1 MARLHRDV
9 MIPLVT
15 EIVSGARPA
24 GDMLPREVDLAER
37 FGVSRG
43 VARETIRA
51 LEERG
56 LISVKHGKG
65 ATVSDSHTW
74 NVFDP
79 DVLAVMLANSGGDE
93 VLGEYLEC
101 RRVLEVEAAGLAAER
116 ASDED
121 IEDINA
127 ALERMEEAAKQ
138 PPTSAAERN
147 FHEADIAFHQ
157 ALIAATGN
165 RALGRLVERIHSAL
179 LVARYPL
186 ARPEYR
192 VERSLPEH
200 RRIYDAVAARDVA
213 AAREAMS
220 AHLDTIMSYLDE
232 RKDSPR
238 RKRSKRPAARRPR
251 ARKGAAQTAK

>member
-9 MIPLVT
+9 MTTLVT

-24 GDMLPREVDLAER
+24 GEMLPREVDLAEK

-65 ATVSDSHTW
+65 ATVSDSTHW

-79 DVLAVMLANSGGDE
+79 DVLAVMLASSSSDE

-101 RRVLEVEAAGLAAER
+101 RRVLEVEAAGFAAER
-116 ASDED
+116 ASDGDVERVR
-121 IEDINA
+121 A
-127 ALERMEEAAKQ
+127 ALDQMEDAVKL
-138 PPTSAAERN
+138 PPTPAAERA
-147 FHEADIAFHQ
+147 FHEADIGFHQ
-157 ALIAATGN
+157 AVIAATGN
-165 RALGRLVERIHSAL
+165 RALGRLVGRIHSAL

-200 RRIYDAVAARDVA
+200 RRIYEAVAAGDVA

-220 AHLDTIMSYLDE
+220 DHLDTIMSYLHE
-232 RKDSPR
+232 RKGPS
-238 RKRSKRPAARRPR
+238 SKRPKGKSRR
-251 ARKGAAQTAK
+251 ARARA